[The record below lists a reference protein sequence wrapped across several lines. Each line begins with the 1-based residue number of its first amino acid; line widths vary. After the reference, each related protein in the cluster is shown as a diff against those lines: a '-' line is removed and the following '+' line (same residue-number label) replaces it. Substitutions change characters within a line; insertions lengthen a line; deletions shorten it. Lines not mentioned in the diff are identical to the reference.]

1 MTFISAFK
9 NLNFANGNA
18 NLKGFTVEACQMLFP
33 KILSKNCSRKWD
45 YFPPSFF
52 CKKKTLTQNIKKKP
66 TLSLLF
72 MYIYMWDL
80 TVEAYQMLSHILIL
94 LSTEFSNP
102 ISRYDVQHG
111 QMGDD
116 FHVVRAQKVLF
127 KASIFYHCS
136 CHFFVFPFAA
146 AHLLEYGIY
155 VLLCTY
161 HLTQYTVAVYAEVE
175 CNF

>member
-1 MTFISAFK
+1 MKPVRCFSQRYFQKIAVE
-9 NLNFANGNA
+9 NGIIFP
-18 NLKGFTVEACQMLFP
+18 LLFLHKKKKKIWR
-33 KILSKNCSRKWD
+33 KIL
-45 YFPPSFF
+45 
-52 CKKKTLTQNIKKKP
+52 KKTLP
-66 TLSLLF
+66 CPYYSC
-72 MYIYMWDL
+72 IYMWDL
-80 TVEAYQMLSHILIL
+80 TVEACQMLSHILIL

>member
-1 MTFISAFK
+1 MQTVTQIQ
-9 NLNFANGNA
+9 NDLP
-18 NLKGFTVEACQMLFP
+18 LKPAKIAVENEIIFPLLFH
-33 KILSKNCSRKWD
+33 
-45 YFPPSFF
+45 F
-52 CKKKTLTQNIKKKP
+52 CKKKIDAKHKK
-66 TLSLLF
+66 TFLVLAIHV
-72 MYIYMWDL
+72 YICMRDL
-80 TVEAYQMLSHILIL
+80 TVEAHQMLSHILIL

-155 VLLCTY
+155 VYYYVPTTL
-161 HLTQYTVAVYAEVE
+161 HSNSRV
-175 CNF
+175 

>member
-1 MTFISAFK
+1 MRLFSPFSFI
-9 NLNFANGNA
+9 FA
-18 NLKGFTVEACQMLFP
+18 
-33 KILSKNCSRKWD
+33 RK
-45 YFPPSFF
+45 
-52 CKKKTLTQNIKKKP
+52 KLTQNIKK
-66 TLSLLF
+66 TFLVLAIHV
-72 MYIYMWDL
+72 YICMRDL
-80 TVEAYQMLSHILIL
+80 TVEAHQMLSHILIL

-155 VLLCTY
+155 VLPTTLYSSSICSNR
-161 HLTQYTVAVYAEVE
+161 V
-175 CNF
+175 

>member
-1 MTFISAFK
+1 
-9 NLNFANGNA
+9 
-18 NLKGFTVEACQMLFP
+18 
-33 KILSKNCSRKWD
+33 
-45 YFPPSFF
+45 
-52 CKKKTLTQNIKKKP
+52 
-66 TLSLLF
+66 
-72 MYIYMWDL
+72 MWDL